1 MDVKTYTPL
10 DPKFDFGKIEC
21 KVSHYIQH
29 GFIRLRSGFSKDK
42 ASMLKCLAINY
53 FIYVIVFITL
63 IADIRKG
70 SLIKDD
76 NYFRF
81 IKVDAAN
88 VLFR

>member
-1 MDVKTYTPL
+1 
-10 DPKFDFGKIEC
+10 
-21 KVSHYIQH
+21 
-29 GFIRLRSGFSKDK
+29 
-42 ASMLKCLAINY
+42 MLKCLAINY